1 MVNDL
6 ALTIRCQRLN
16 PSGAILS
23 STLASLYNFKPN
35 AISASNTEEDIV
47 DEESENFDLQATVRL
62 RQTETFKSIS
72 SLNWQPQIAN
82 LGEVAGVDTDNNG
95 DIWVFH
101 R

>member
-1 MVNDL
+1 MGLRKGRVSLLCLSPNKAFL
-6 ALTIRCQRLN
+6 IILYKLKTID
-16 PSGAILS
+16 
-23 STLASLYNFKPN
+23 
-35 AISASNTEEDIV
+35 ISASKTEEDIV
-47 DEESENFDLQATVRL
+47 DEESENFDLEATVRL